1 MENKEVVD
9 IDEAKTKIASAVQS
23 RNSDDFLI
31 AARTDSRATHG
42 LDEALRR
49 GDAFLCAGADI
60 LFIEAPQSIEE
71 MQRIKSTFP
80 EVPLIANMVEGGK
93 TPELSLEQ
101 IDQLGFKI
109 VLRPVTA
116 LLSAT
121 DALQR
126 CYSALLNESQP
137 DKPPSMLSFD
147 EYNKM
152 IGLPD
157 HE

>member
-1 MENKEVVD
+1 MYEHLLD
-9 IDEAKTKIASAVQS
+9 L
-23 RNSDDFLI
+23 DF
-31 AARTDSRATHG
+31 G
-42 LDEALRR
+42 LDDVMVPLTK
-49 GDAFLCAGADI
+49 
-60 LFIEAPQSIEE
+60 SIEE
-71 MQRIKSTFP
+71 MQKIKSTFP

-121 DALQR
+121 DVLQR
-126 CYSALLNESQP
+126 CYSALLNESQH

-157 HE
+157 YE